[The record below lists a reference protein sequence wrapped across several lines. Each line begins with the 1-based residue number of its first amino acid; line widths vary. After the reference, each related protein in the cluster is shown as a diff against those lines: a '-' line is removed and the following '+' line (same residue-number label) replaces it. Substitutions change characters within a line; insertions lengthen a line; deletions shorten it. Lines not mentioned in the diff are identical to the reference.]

1 MFSFSGERISKI
13 ILRFCEVTCQIVLHP
28 LRRTWHRIIGV
39 VGSCTVLIRRIHS
52 VNVMKCTQLLRCL
65 QCGDIICGR
74 LEGGRI
80 FANLEMHEVHVSG
93 DHADEG
99 VSGLP
104 AIGSVVTA
112 V

>member
-1 MFSFSGERISKI
+1 
-13 ILRFCEVTCQIVLHP
+13 
-28 LRRTWHRIIGV
+28 
-39 VGSCTVLIRRIHS
+39 
-52 VNVMKCTQLLRCL
+52 MKDTQLLSCL
-65 QCGDIICGR
+65 QCSDTVCER

-80 FANLEMHEVHVSG
+80 LANLEMHEVHVSG